1 MQEYEKGAL
10 TLAVMGALIA
20 LGKLLSSNEPVTA
33 RLAIG
38 RVIVGSALS
47 VAAGSMLYLVPELH
61 PLALLGIGSALG
73 LAGLQGV
80 ELWLKR
86 KGINAG
92 AGKL

>member
-80 ELWLKR
+80 EFWLKR
-86 KGINAG
+86 KGINPG

>member
-1 MQEYEKGAL
+1 MHILMQ
-10 TLAVMGALIA
+10 LAERLRCPTILKMW
-20 LGKLLSSNEPVTA
+20 P

-47 VAAGSMLYLVPELH
+47 VAAGSALYLVPELH

>member
-47 VAAGSMLYLVPELH
+47 VAAGSALYLVPEL
-61 PLALLGIGSALG
+61 
-73 LAGLQGV
+73 
-80 ELWLKR
+80 
-86 KGINAG
+86 
-92 AGKL
+92 